1 MNKKQIKYMTD
12 ALIFISA
19 IAESI
24 AKQLLT
30 EQELSKAQ
38 SVNLACI
45 EIKAK
50 KEAFR
55 DVDAV

>member
-1 MNKKQIKYMTD
+1 MNKKQMKYMTD

-19 IAESI
+19 VAESM

-30 EQELSKAQ
+30 EQELSKKQ
-38 SVNLACI
+38 PVNLACI

-50 KEAFR
+50 KETLRNA
-55 DVDAV
+55 DTL

>member
-1 MNKKQIKYMTD
+1 MNKKQMKYMTD

-19 IAESI
+19 IAESM

-30 EQELSKAQ
+30 EQELAKMQ

-45 EIKAK
+45 EVKAK
-50 KEAFR
+50 MEALR
-55 DVDAV
+55 IAYAL

>member
-1 MNKKQIKYMTD
+1 MNKKQMKHMTD

-19 IAESI
+19 IAESM

-30 EQELSKAQ
+30 EQELAKMQ

-45 EIKAK
+45 EVKAK
-50 KEAFR
+50 KEALR
-55 DVDAV
+55 NADAL

>member
-1 MNKKQIKYMTD
+1 MNKKQMKYMTD

-19 IAESI
+19 IAESM

-30 EQELSKAQ
+30 EQELAKMQPVS
-38 SVNLACI
+38 LACI

-50 KEAFR
+50 KEALR
-55 DVDAV
+55 NADTL

>member
-1 MNKKQIKYMTD
+1 MNKKQMKYMTD

-19 IAESI
+19 IAESM

-30 EQELSKAQ
+30 EQELAKAHA
-38 SVNLACI
+38 VNLACI
-45 EIKAK
+45 EIKAQ
-50 KEAFR
+50 KEALR

>member
-1 MNKKQIKYMTD
+1 MNKKQMKYMTD

-19 IAESI
+19 IAESM

-50 KEAFR
+50 KEALR
-55 DVDAV
+55 DVDTV

>member
-1 MNKKQIKYMTD
+1 MNKKQMKYMTD

-19 IAESI
+19 IAESM

-30 EQELSKAQ
+30 EQELAKMQ

-45 EIKAK
+45 EVKAK
-50 KEAFR
+50 MEALR
-55 DVDAV
+55 NADAL